1 MKGSFAIS
9 LLFGAAMYAA
19 LGLFG
24 LAVFHDA
31 GPVTRAVSDG
41 HGIAYATIAAADTS
55 AAQARK

>member
-19 LGLFG
+19 LGLLG

-41 HGIAYATIAAADTS
+41 YGIPYTTIAAADTS

>member
-9 LLFGAAMYAA
+9 LLFGAAI
-19 LGLFG
+19 GLFG

-41 HGIAYATIAAADTS
+41 YGIAYATIAAADTS
-55 AAQARK
+55 TAQARK

>member
-9 LLFGAAMYAA
+9 LFFGAAMYAA

-31 GPVTRAVSDG
+31 
-41 HGIAYATIAAADTS
+41 
-55 AAQARK
+55 